1 MSKLKEILKNIFLPR
16 NLTCSC
22 CGRESFTG
30 GILCEKCLGKVERND
45 GYICEHCGIKTPLPE
60 AYCDRCR
67 NKLTSFDKARSVYLY
82 GEVTAM
88 LVQKLKYGGEKYL
101 AEEFA
106 KEIYKLFV
114 SSVTHADGIV
124 CVPMSEKREKS
135 RGYNQSK
142 LIAEKVAELSGAPFL
157 DVTVKKKETESQ
169 VGKTY
174 KERRK
179 NLDGSFG
186 VKNKSLVKDKR
197 IIIVDDVSTTGTT
210 ADVLAAA
217 LKKAG
222 AAEVIALTYASVE
235 KKTDSLKDGDDKES
249 PSEQDFADNSSPD
262 AENDVIEVKTAD

>member
-1 MSKLKEILKNIFLPR
+1 MKMNKLKEILKNIFLPR

-30 GILCEKCLGKVERND
+30 GILCEKCLEKTQRND
-45 GYICEHCGIKTPLPE
+45 GYICEHCGVKTLLPE

-124 CVPMSEKREKS
+124 CVPMNEKREKS

-142 LIAEKVAELSGAPFL
+142 LIAEKVAELSDAPFL

-174 KERRK
+174 KERRR

-197 IIIVDDVSTTGTT
+197 IVIVDDVSTTGTT

-217 LKKAG
+217 LKNAG
-222 AAEVIALTYASVE
+222 AAEVFALTYASVE
-235 KKTDSLKDGDDKES
+235 KKTDVSQGFGDEESLAER
-249 PSEQDFADNSSPD
+249 DNEDNVPLDS
-262 AENDVIEVKTAD
+262 VTM

>member
-1 MSKLKEILKNIFLPR
+1 MKMNKLKEILKNIFLPR

-30 GILCEKCLGKVERND
+30 GILCEKCLEKTQRND
-45 GYICEHCGIKTPLPE
+45 GYICEHCGVKTLLPE

-174 KERRK
+174 KERRR

-197 IIIVDDVSTTGTT
+197 IVIVDDVSTTGTT

-217 LKKAG
+217 LKNAG
-222 AAEVIALTYASVE
+222 AAEVFALTYASVD
-235 KKTDSLKDGDDKES
+235 KKIDVSQGFGDEEYFAERDNEDSV
-249 PSEQDFADNSSPD
+249 PSDS
-262 AENDVIEVKTAD
+262 VTM